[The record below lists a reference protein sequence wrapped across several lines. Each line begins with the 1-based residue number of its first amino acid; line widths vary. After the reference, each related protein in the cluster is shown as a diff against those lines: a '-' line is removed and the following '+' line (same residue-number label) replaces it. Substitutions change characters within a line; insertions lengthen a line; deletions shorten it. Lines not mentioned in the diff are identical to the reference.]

1 MQLHSTIK
9 HQFLVIVFL
18 FFLLPAKGQT
28 VTQPPSGDNNRCIVT
43 QYIGALVSVTV
54 TYNSPNVTGPSG
66 EDRRGKIWGQLV
78 PYGYVDQGFGTSK
91 AAPWRAGS
99 NENTTISFS
108 HDVLVQGKPLKAGT
122 YGFFIAPAEHGPW
135 TLIFSKTNTAWGS
148 FFYDEK
154 NDALR
159 VTTIP
164 KDAAFHEWLTYEFID
179 RETDSAVCALIWE
192 TKMIPF
198 TIKVPEIKQ
207 VYIGNMRHEL
217 ENKEGFTWQGWN
229 DAANYCYVNKVNLD
243 EALKWADKAI
253 QLNENFTDLLTRS
266 EILEAL
272 GRKDEAATA
281 QAKAINSPAASA
293 LQIHMYGRQLLA
305 QGKKE
310 DALKV
315 WQLNAK
321 NHPKTWP
328 VNVGLARGYSAM
340 GDYKT
345 ALKYA
350 KQALEDA
357 PDDANKNN
365 MKSAIA
371 KLEKSQDIN

>member
-1 MQLHSTIK
+1 MKLSSTIK
-9 HQFLVIVFL
+9 QQFLAIVFL
-18 FFLLPAKGQT
+18 FFILNAPAQT

-54 TYNSPNVTGPSG
+54 TYNSPNVTGPNG

-122 YGFFIAPAEHGPW
+122 YGFFIAPDEHGPW

-159 VTTIP
+159 ITTTP

-198 TIKVPEIKQ
+198 TIKVPDMKQ
-207 VYIGNMRHEL
+207 VYISKMRQEL
-217 ENKEGFTWQGWN
+217 ENSAGFNWQGWN
-229 DAANYCYVNKVNLD
+229 DAANYCMMNKTNLD
-243 EALKWADKAI
+243 EALAWTDKAI
-253 QLNENFTDLLTRS
+253 QFNENFTDLLTRA
-266 EILEAL
+266 EVLAAL
-272 GRKDEAATA
+272 GRTEEAKAALDKAVNSPTATA
-281 QAKAINSPAASA
+281 I
-293 LQIHMYGRQLLA
+293 QIHMYGRQLLA
-305 QGKKE
+305 QGKKD
-310 DALKV
+310 DALRV

-328 VNVGLARGYSAM
+328 VNVGLARGYSAI

-350 KQALEDA
+350 KQAYEEA
-357 PDDANKNN
+357 PDEMNKNN
-365 MKSAIA
+365 MKNAIA

>member
-1 MQLHSTIK
+1 MKLLSTIK
-9 HQFLVIVFL
+9 QHFLAIAFL
-18 FFLLPAKGQT
+18 FFLLPGKSQT
-28 VTQPPSGDNNRCIVT
+28 VTQPPSGDNNRSVVT
-43 QYIGALVSVTV
+43 QYIGSLVSVTV
-54 TYNSPNVTGPSG
+54 TYSSPNVTGPNG
-66 EDRRGKIWGQLV
+66 EDRKGKIWGQLV
-78 PYGYVDQGFGTSK
+78 PYGFVDQGFGTSK

-122 YGFFIAPAEHGPW
+122 YGFFIASAEQGPW

-159 VTTIP
+159 VTTTP
-164 KDAAFHEWLTYEFID
+164 KDAAFREWLTYEFFD
-179 RETDSAVCALIWE
+179 READSAVCALIWE
-192 TKMIPF
+192 TKMVPF
-198 TIKVPEIKQ
+198 TIRVPDIRQ
-207 VYIGNMRHEL
+207 VYIANMRNEL
-217 ENKEGFTWQGWN
+217 ENTAGFNWQGWN
-229 DAANYCYVNKVNLD
+229 DAANYCYVNKVNLE
-243 EALKWADKAI
+243 EALAWADKAI
-253 QLNENFTDLLTRS
+253 LFNENFTDLLTRA
-266 EILEAL
+266 EILDAM
-272 GRKDEAATA
+272 GRKEEAAA
-281 QAKAINSPAASA
+281 ALAKAINSPTATPI
-293 LQIHMYGRQLLA
+293 QIHMYGRQLLT

-310 DALKV
+310 DAFKV

-350 KQALEDA
+350 KQAYEEA
-357 PDDANKNN
+357 PDEQNKNN

-371 KLEKSQDIN
+371 KLEKAQDIN